1 DAGMTELLR
10 PSHYDAYHAIEA
22 VQPRGG
28 KATVDVVGPVCETGD
43 FIARDRLMDDVTPG
57 DLLAVHTTGAYGYV
71 MALTY
76 NARPRAPEVLVDGAR
91 WTVITRRETYDD
103 LVRLEAETLEWKEA

>member
-1 DAGMTELLR
+1 M
-10 PSHYDAYHAIEA
+10 
-22 VQPRGG
+22 
-28 KATVDVVGPVCETGD
+28 GPVCETGD
-43 FIARDRLMDDVTPG
+43 FIARDRLMDDVAPG

-76 NARPRAPEVLVDGAR
+76 NARPRAPEVLVDGSR